1 MAVLNPMFIVIV
13 IIGAFLLWCALNI
26 FFPSIGSVIND
37 MKEDIKRNLN
47 KEEEEE

>member
-1 MAVLNPMFIVIV
+1 MTVLNPMFIVIV

>member
-1 MAVLNPMFIVIV
+1 MVVLNPLFIVIV

-26 FFPSIGSVIND
+26 FFPFIGSVIND

-47 KEEEEE
+47 KEEEE